1 MAKQFT
7 VQQFFKRFPDDE
19 TCLKHLFETKY
30 GKTMD
35 CPKCGKHGR
44 FSKLTGM
51 PAFQCSWCAYR
62 IHPMVGT
69 PFEKSRT
76 PLQKWFY
83 AMYLFTTSRHGVPA
97 KELERQL
104 GVTYKCAW
112 RMGHEIRKYLGKV
125 DGDGPL
131 FGHVEADETYV
142 GGKKRG
148 GKPGR
153 GTNKA
158 IVIGVAQRDGSVI
171 TKVVENVSASTLHK
185 NIWEN
190 VVPNSRVSTDEFTGY
205 RGISRLGYK
214 HETVNHSREEWAR
227 GDVHT
232 NNLETFW
239 SRLKNSIR
247 GTHVHVSKKHL
258 QKYLVEFEF
267 RYNMRGDQARL
278 MFDRLLVSF

>member
-1 MAKQFT
+1 MAKKFT
-7 VQQFFKRFPDDE
+7 VDQFFKRFPDDE
-19 TCLKHLFETKY
+19 TCLKHLFQTKY
-30 GKTMD
+30 GETLD

-44 FSKLTGM
+44 FSKLTDM

-112 RMGHEIRKYLGKV
+112 RMGHEIRKYMGKV

-142 GGKKRG
+142 GGKKKG
-148 GKPGR
+148 GKTGR
-153 GTNKA
+153 GTDKA
-158 IVIGVAQRDGSVI
+158 IVMGMAQRDGSIV
-171 TKVVENVSASTLHK
+171 TKIIPNVGASALHK
-185 NIWEN
+185 AIWDN
-190 VVPNSRVSTDEFTGY
+190 VVAGSRVSTDEWKGY
-205 RGISRLGYK
+205 RGIARLGYK
-214 HETVNHSREEWAR
+214 HETVNHSMEEWAR

-247 GTHVHVSKKHL
+247 GTHVHVSPKHL
-258 QKYLVEFEF
+258 SKYLVEFEY
-267 RYNMRGDQARL
+267 RYNMRGDKAPV